1 VEIQNAHVE
10 MISITQHLKPILATL
25 ELTTI
30 AKEGGYE
37 IITIMQ
43 YVLQLILWSYD
54 LILHL
59 HIYISL
65 ECKWC
70 YIQSVSVCITFDT

>member
-37 IITIMQ
+37 IITR
-43 YVLQLILWSYD
+43 
-54 LILHL
+54 
-59 HIYISL
+59 
-65 ECKWC
+65 K
-70 YIQSVSVCITFDT
+70 